1 MISFLTRLVRLRRGP
16 WENVATATIAA
27 GVIMMMQPVSMNFY
41 SYSFITTLIG
51 TLLFVAASKFPE

>member
-1 MISFLTRLVRLRRGP
+1 MISFLSKLIRLRRSP
-16 WENVATATIAA
+16 WDNVATATIAA
-27 GVIMMMQPVSMNFY
+27 GVIMMMQPASMTCY